1 VKNPSDAR
9 VQVPMA
15 EPRAVLFDLLTAL
28 LDSAALWDAVAGGA
42 EQGRPWRA
50 AYLRNTYAAGAYR
63 PYEQLVREAAS
74 QVGLP
79 EILADRL
86 VCRYAELAPWPEV
99 NEVLEMLG
107 RRVPLAVVTNCS
119 ETLGRV
125 AADRIGVAFDV
136 VVTAERAGYYKP
148 HPRPY
153 SLTLEALGE
162 APQTVLFVAGSPYD
176 LFGAAAIGMPV
187 YWHNRLRLT
196 APPDAPAPL
205 AQHDS
210 LYPLLGMITA
220 AI

>member
-1 VKNPSDAR
+1 MKNPSDAR
-9 VQVPMA
+9 PRALVA

-63 PYEQLVREAAS
+63 PYEELVRQAACE
-74 QVGLP
+74 VGLP

-86 VCRYAELAPWPEV
+86 VSRYGELAPWPEV
-99 NEVLEMLG
+99 DEVLGTMA
-107 RRVPLAVVTNCS
+107 RHVRLAVVTNCS

-125 AADRIGVAFDV
+125 AVGRIGVAFDV

-148 HPRPY
+148 HARPY
-153 SLTLEALGE
+153 SLALEALGE
-162 APQTVLFVAGSPYD
+162 APETVLFVAGSPYD
-176 LFGAAAIGMPV
+176 LVGAAAIGMPV
-187 YWHNRLRLT
+187 YWHNRLHMAT
-196 APPDAPAPL
+196 SPDAPAPL
-205 AQHDS
+205 AHHDS